1 MINKKIET
9 DSFLSVKELVV
20 EYTMEGEVVHAVNG
34 VSFHLEKGKTLA
46 LVGETGAG
54 KTSIA
59 KAILRV
65 LPDPPARVPSGSVYL
80 DGVDLLAAERGGDA
94 KGPGE

>member
-46 LVGETGAG
+46 LAARRIGRPGFLKKNLTAEFSAISVPIRLN
-54 KTSIA
+54 SIF
-59 KAILRV
+59 ILQM
-65 LPDPPARVPSGSVYL
+65 
-80 DGVDLLAAERGGDA
+80 
-94 KGPGE
+94 

>member
-46 LVGETGAG
+46 LVCLLY
-54 KTSIA
+54 TS
-59 KAILRV
+59 RCV
-65 LPDPPARVPSGSVYL
+65 
-80 DGVDLLAAERGGDA
+80 
-94 KGPGE
+94 